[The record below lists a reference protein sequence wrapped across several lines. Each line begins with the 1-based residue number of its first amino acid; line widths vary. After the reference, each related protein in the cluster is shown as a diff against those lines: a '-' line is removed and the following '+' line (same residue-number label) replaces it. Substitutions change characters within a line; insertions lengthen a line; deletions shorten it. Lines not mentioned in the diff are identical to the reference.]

1 MTNIQTVLAERAT
14 THGDYKEQAAFA
26 QQFKRMMRA
35 GRNWERL
42 DYYQAQSMEAFCDKA
57 SRILSG
63 NFNEIDHW
71 RDVAGYATLVVQEL
85 EALQGLTAPDARPP
99 VGVRP
104 RPGDEP
110 LNAPEFLTRMQR
122 DLDNPDAGPQGGA

>member
-1 MTNIQTVLAERAT
+1 MTNIQIVLAERAA

-35 GRNWERL
+35 GRTWEQL
-42 DYYQAQSMEAFCDKA
+42 DFYQAQSMEAFCDKV
-57 SRILSG
+57 SRILCG
-63 NFNEIDHW
+63 NYNEIDHW

-85 EALQGLTAPDARPP
+85 EALQGLTPPDARAPA
-99 VGVRP
+99 GVRP
-104 RPGDEP
+104 RPDDEP

-122 DLDNPDAGPQGGA
+122 DLDNPDAGGAA